1 MLINSQASGL
11 ASTEYSDCRNIEELT
26 QDLNHVQIELDN
38 YMLENEELRERLGMD
53 PKEQLDSRTI
63 KKKKQ
68 VKEEQTL
75 ALNRV
80 LTKEV

>member
-1 MLINSQASGL
+1 M
-11 ASTEYSDCRNIEELT
+11 
-26 QDLNHVQIELDN
+26 ELDD
-38 YMLENEELRERLGMD
+38 YILENEELRERLGMD
-53 PKEQLDSRTI
+53 PRERLDAHTI
-63 KKKKQ
+63 KRKKQ

>member
-1 MLINSQASGL
+1 MSHYR
-11 ASTEYSDCRNIEELT
+11 TIEDLT
-26 QDLNHVQIELDN
+26 QSLNRVQMELDE
-38 YMLENEELRERLGMD
+38 YILENEELRERLGMD
-53 PKEQLDSRTI
+53 PRERLDAQTI

-80 LTKEV
+80 LAKEV